1 MEEYV
6 NYNRY
11 ISFNQVLPHSVQR
24 GNKFFEATID
34 AFIFV
39 CH

>member
-1 MEEYV
+1 MEENV
-6 NYNRY
+6 NYNGY
-11 ISFNQVLPHSVQR
+11 ISFNQVLPHSVQG
-24 GNKFFEATID
+24 GNKFD